1 MSKTAAPKGLKP
13 TGAALWRKITNV
25 YELRSDELV
34 TLESACRATD
44 RIVSMRDELGDQ
56 VTATGS
62 TGQIVVHPLIAE
74 IRAHEAQV
82 TSLLTR
88 LKLPDEPAGD
98 GASEASGARSTS
110 ARAAAQSRWGTAHGA
125 GA

>member
-1 MSKTAAPKGLKP
+1 MSKTATPKGLNDD
-13 TGAALWRKITNV
+13 GAALWRKITGP
-25 YELRSDELV
+25 YDLRTDELV

-44 RIVSMRDELGDQ
+44 RVTLMRDELGDQ

-62 TGQIVVHPLIAE
+62 MGQVVVHPLVAE

-88 LKLPDEPAGD
+88 LKLPDLADGAPAGEE
-98 GASEASGARSTS
+98 SSRSTT
-110 ARAAAQSRWGTAHGA
+110 ARAAAQSRWGVAHGK

>member
-1 MSKTAAPKGLKP
+1 MSKTAAPMGLKAD
-13 TGAALWRKITNV
+13 GAALWRKVTGS
-25 YELRSDELV
+25 YDLRTDELV

-44 RIVSMRDELGDQ
+44 RVALMRDELGDT

-62 TGQIVVHPLIAE
+62 MGQVVVHPLIAE

-82 TSLLTR
+82 TSLLSR
-88 LKLPDEPAGD
+88 LKLPDLAEGAPAGEEQ
-98 GASEASGARSTS
+98 SRSTT
-110 ARAAAQSRWGTAHGA
+110 ARAAAQSRWGVAHGK